1 MVNSLESLIASCMQR
16 NPALSLPQ
24 AVGIAKDFLRSQ
36 DPHNVSYTSSHSGR
50 GAPGRDSASA
60 LLYVPETPKAL
71 DLVSKEGGGAACWKV
86 LLQLKC
92 TLMQA
97 VPLGVMAR
105 S

>member
-71 DLVSKEGGGAACWKV
+71 DLVSKEGGG
-86 LLQLKC
+86 QLAGRC
-92 TLMQA
+92 CF
-97 VPLGVMAR
+97 